1 MGLLN
6 QSFEDREEEVH
17 RLVGEKFGFKD
28 FKSFKKDFDEKIERA
43 HKDIE
48 EGHCMSFEEFR
59 ERMEE
64 RYHFNE

>member
-6 QSFEDREEEVH
+6 QNFENREEEAH
-17 RLVGEKFGFKD
+17 RLVEEKFGFKD
-28 FKSFKKDFDEKIERA
+28 FESFKKDFYEKIERA

-48 EGHCMSFEEFR
+48 EGHHMSFEEFR
-59 ERMEE
+59 ERMEA